1 MTSEVVIFNNQGI
14 ALAADSAV
22 TIGSKKTYN
31 SAIKLFSLST
41 TEPIGAMVFG
51 NANLLSVPW
60 ELIIK
65 SYRAQLLDKSYSN
78 LCQYAEDLIE
88 YVSACKFLSENS
100 QNDWLKSSL
109 ETYFSHVLENI
120 MELVHDHFRQKG
132 EITTFATRKIVTS
145 VVSEHLDELDE
156 RPFSGAFTRNDEPKI
171 RKSIISIAKVAQ
183 KNIFENLPVTKLT
196 QSKLYELA
204 VRLVT
209 REMFSR
215 SDLTGLVIAG
225 YGKSEIF
232 PQVATY
238 KIAGSYNDKLRYIRD
253 EKRTYCNNDG
263 ISAILAFADYQMV
276 DTFMSGTNNALLTYI
291 YEYVLETLDS
301 MPELISKVYGTKPLH
316 SNDKYRQLLIEI
328 MDECFES
335 IQGHIR
341 HTQSSPVMSMV
352 AALPKDELAAM
363 AESLVSLT
371 AFKRKVSHT
380 IESVGGPVDVA
391 VISKGDGLVW
401 VKRKHYFPSELNHNY
416 FKNYGK

>member
-183 KNIFENLPVTKLT
+183 KNIFENLP
-196 QSKLYELA
+196 
-204 VRLVT
+204 
-209 REMFSR
+209 
-215 SDLTGLVIAG
+215 
-225 YGKSEIF
+225 
-232 PQVATY
+232 
-238 KIAGSYNDKLRYIRD
+238 
-253 EKRTYCNNDG
+253 
-263 ISAILAFADYQMV
+263 
-276 DTFMSGTNNALLTYI
+276 
-291 YEYVLETLDS
+291 
-301 MPELISKVYGTKPLH
+301 H
-316 SNDKYRQLLIEI
+316 S
-328 MDECFES
+328 
-335 IQGHIR
+335 
-341 HTQSSPVMSMV
+341 
-352 AALPKDELAAM
+352 
-363 AESLVSLT
+363 
-371 AFKRKVSHT
+371 
-380 IESVGGPVDVA
+380 
-391 VISKGDGLVW
+391 
-401 VKRKHYFPSELNHNY
+401 
-416 FKNYGK
+416 